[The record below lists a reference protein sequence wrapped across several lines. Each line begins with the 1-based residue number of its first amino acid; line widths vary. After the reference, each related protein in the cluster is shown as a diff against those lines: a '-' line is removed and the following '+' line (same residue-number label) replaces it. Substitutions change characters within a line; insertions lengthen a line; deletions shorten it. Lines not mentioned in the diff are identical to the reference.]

1 MMTMPEEIIAYGH
14 PNITAKHRTTMEV
27 TKDYAI
33 TPRADCIIGVRSS
46 KAVSDLSEEL
56 KRHLL
61 EGGQI
66 KINLMI
72 QDMSFSFSA
81 WGDSHLKL
89 TNRTDM
95 VIRRSTYIDDRT
107 LAVKSNAAARD
118 IPRNIV
124 KALRDPRAIIVIE
137 IMF

>member
-1 MMTMPEEIIAYGH
+1 MPEEIIAYGH

-27 TKDYAI
+27 TKDSVI

-46 KAVSDLSEEL
+46 KAVSDLSGEL

-66 KINLMI
+66 KINLI
-72 QDMSFSFSA
+72 VQDMSFSFSA
-81 WGDSHLKL
+81 WGDSRLKL

-118 IPRNIV
+118 IPRDIA
-124 KALRDPRAIIVIE
+124 KALRDFRTIIVIE